1 MKRRTLIG
9 ASVAGLLVSG
19 PAARANAS
27 RPLLVY
33 VGGWDCP
40 SCITWKNNKK
50 PAFVASPLATK
61 VRLVEVEAPRLRE
74 AYQPGY
80 WPDDVK
86 FVLEL
91 IPKEQRRGTPRF
103 LIVRGGKIVLNR
115 WGGGEWDRVIAS
127 LEKL

>member
-9 ASVAGLLVSG
+9 ASAAAGFLASG
-19 PAARANAS
+19 PAMANAS

-40 SCITWKNNKK
+40 SCITWKNSKK
-50 PAFVASPLATK
+50 PDFLASPLAKK
-61 VRLVEVEAPRLRE
+61 VRLVEVEAPKLRE

-115 WGGGEWDRVIAS
+115 WGGGEWDRVAAS
-127 LEKL
+127 LQKL